1 MTQEPSPAPLVIK
14 VGANGSADAPVERAL
29 AHQSPGVLH
38 FAVSVQIVD
47 SSGRGW
53 LLQRRAPTKALF
65 ANLWANTC
73 CTHPAP
79 GEDPATAALRR
90 LRAETGLVVRD
101 LLPAGSFTYQATDP
115 RSQLVEHEHDF
126 VFVAV
131 ADVETAEPDP
141 GEISELALLSYEQA
155 VGLLESDAGAPWAAT
170 VLRKSH
176 AALEREG
183 LPATGG
189 VARGASPASAG

>member
-1 MTQEPSPAPLVIK
+1 MSQEPSPAPLVIK

-38 FAVSVQIVD
+38 FAVSVQILD

-53 LLQRRAPTKALF
+53 LLQRRAPTKPLF
-65 ANLWANTC
+65 ASLWANTC

-90 LRAETGLVVRD
+90 LREETGLVVED
-101 LLPAGSFTYQATDP
+101 LWAAGSFTYRATDP

-126 VFVAV
+126 VFVAM
-131 ADVETAEPDP
+131 ADVDTAQPDP
-141 GEISELALLSYEQA
+141 EEISELALLPYDQA
-155 VGLLESDAGAPWAAT
+155 VSLLESATGAPWAAT
-170 VLRKSH
+170 VLRRSY
-176 AALEREG
+176 AAIERNG
-183 LPATGG
+183 WPA
-189 VARGASPASAG
+189 AGSLGSCRQWSR